1 MTPRQFKK
9 MQEEKLKEQ
18 KTKPIQKVS
27 NSFIDSTLH
36 KSNLT
41 ALKTIY
47 YLSTILDKFDHSK
60 SVDTLKIDLRQMLK
74 YTEMTAQDIR
84 NNLRAMQETSISFIN
99 EKQKTEEYISLVP
112 RIEFL
117 WGKNIVEID
126 LYSKIAKLIIDA
138 VGQYSFIDTK
148 QLMKLQNKHSLRLLP
163 VLFKLSQYS
172 PNVAKRVSY
181 ELEDLND
188 LFGTKYKRL
197 VEIDRKILAS
207 VKEELDAESKF
218 TFVYEIDFVNLGQGR
233 PKANKITIDLVEQ
246 KNPQGKLF

>member
-9 MQEEKLKEQ
+9 LQEEKLKEQ
-18 KTKPIQKVS
+18 KIKPIQKVS
-27 NSFIDSTLH
+27 NTFIDSTLH
-36 KSNLT
+36 KSNLP

-47 YLSTILDKFDHSK
+47 YLATILDKFDYTSEI
-60 SVDTLKIDLRQMLK
+60 DTLTIDLREMLK
-74 YTEMTAQDIR
+74 YTELTAKDIR
-84 NNLRAMQETSISFIN
+84 NNLRSMQETSISFVD
-99 EKQKTEEYISLVP
+99 EKQQIETFITLIP
-112 RIEFL
+112 FIEFQ
-117 WGKNIVEID
+117 WGKNRIIVK
-126 LYSKIAKLIIDA
+126 LFSKIARLIIDA

-148 QLMKLQNKHSLRLLP
+148 QLMRLQNKHSLRLLP

-197 VEIDRKILAS
+197 VEIDRKILAP
-207 VKEELDAESKF
+207 VQEELDAESKF
-218 TFVYEIDFVNLGQGR
+218 SFVYEIDYVNLGQGR

>member
-9 MQEEKLKEQ
+9 LQEEKLKEQ
-18 KTKPIQKVS
+18 KIKPIQKDS
-27 NSFIDSTLH
+27 NTFIDSTLH
-36 KSNLT
+36 KSNLP

-47 YLSTILDKFDHSK
+47 YLATILDKFDHTQEL
-60 SVDTLKIDLRQMLK
+60 DTLTIDLREMLK
-74 YTEMTAQDIR
+74 YTELTAKDIR
-84 NNLRAMQETSISFIN
+84 NNLRSMQETSISFVD
-99 EKQKTEEYISLVP
+99 EKQQIETFITLIP
-112 RIEFL
+112 FIEFQ
-117 WGKNIVEID
+117 WGKNRIIVK
-126 LYSKIAKLIIDA
+126 LFSKIARLIIDA

-148 QLMKLQNKHSLRLLP
+148 QLMRLQNKHSLRLLP

-197 VEIDRKILAS
+197 VEIDRKILAP
-207 VKEELDAESKF
+207 VQEELDAESKF
-218 TFVYEIDFVNLGQGR
+218 SFVYEIDYVNLGQGR

>member
-9 MQEEKLKEQ
+9 LQEEKLKEQ
-18 KTKPIQKVS
+18 KIKPIQKVS
-27 NSFIDSTLH
+27 NTFIDSTLH
-36 KSNLT
+36 KSNLP

-47 YLSTILDKFDHSK
+47 YLATILDKFDHTQEL
-60 SVDTLKIDLRQMLK
+60 DTLTIDLREMLK
-74 YTEMTAQDIR
+74 YTELTAKDIR
-84 NNLRAMQETSISFIN
+84 NNLRSMQETSISFVD
-99 EKQKTEEYISLVP
+99 EKQQIETFITLIP
-112 RIEFL
+112 FIEFQ
-117 WGKNIVEID
+117 WGKNRIIVK
-126 LYSKIAKLIIDA
+126 LFSKIARLIIDA

-148 QLMKLQNKHSLRLLP
+148 QLMRLQNKHSLRLLP

-197 VEIDRKILAS
+197 VEIDRKILAP
-207 VKEELDAESKF
+207 VQEELDAESKF
-218 TFVYEIDFVNLGQGR
+218 SFVYEIDYVNLGQGR

>member
-1 MTPRQFKK
+1 MTPREARKLQA
-9 MQEEKLKEQ
+9 EKLKEQ
-18 KTKPIQKVS
+18 KIKPIQKVS

-47 YLSTILDKFDHSK
+47 YISTILDKFGHSK

-74 YTEMTAQDIR
+74 YTEINAQDVR
-84 NNLRAMQETSISFIN
+84 NNLKAMQETSISFVD
-99 EKQKTEEYISLVP
+99 EKQQIEEYISLVP

-117 WGKNIVEID
+117 WGKNIVKID

-148 QLMKLQNKHSLRLLP
+148 QLMRLQNKHSLRLLP
-163 VLFKLSQYS
+163 VLFKLTRYS
-172 PNVAKRVSY
+172 DNVPKRTSY
-181 ELEDLND
+181 ELDELND

-197 VEIDRKILAS
+197 IEIERKILIP

-218 TFVYEIDFVNLGQGR
+218 SFVYEIDYVNLGQGR

>member
-1 MTPRQFKK
+1 MTPREARKLQA
-9 MQEEKLKEQ
+9 EKLKEQ
-18 KTKPIQKVS
+18 KIKPIQKVS

-60 SVDTLKIDLRQMLK
+60 NLDTIKIDLRQMLK
-74 YTEMTAQDIR
+74 YTEINAQDIR
-84 NNLRAMQETSISFIN
+84 NNLKAMQETSITFAD
-99 EKQKTEEYISLVP
+99 EKQQIEEYISLIP
-112 RIEFL
+112 RIKFE
-117 WGKNIVEID
+117 WGKNVVEID

-148 QLMKLQNKHSLRLLP
+148 QLMKLQNKHSLKLLP
-163 VLFKLSQYS
+163 ILHKLSQYS

-197 VEIDRKILAS
+197 VDISRYILAPS
-207 VKEELDAESKF
+207 KEELDAESKL

>member
-9 MQEEKLKEQ
+9 LQEEKLKEQ
-18 KTKPIQKVS
+18 KVKPIQKVS
-27 NSFIDSTLH
+27 NSFIDSALH
-36 KSNLT
+36 KSNL
-41 ALKTIY
+41 ASLKTIY
-47 YLSTILDKFDHSK
+47 YLATILDKFDHSK
-60 SVDTLKIDLRQMLK
+60 SVDTLSIDLRQMLK

-207 VKEELDAESKF
+207 VKEELDAESKL

>member
-1 MTPRQFKK
+1 MTPREFKK
-9 MQEEKLKEQ
+9 LQAEKLKEQ
-18 KTKPIQKVS
+18 KIKPIQKVS
-27 NSFIDSTLH
+27 NTFIDSALH
-36 KSNLT
+36 KSNL
-41 ALKTIY
+41 ASLKTIY

-84 NNLRAMQETSISFIN
+84 NNLRSMQETSISFID
-99 EKQKTEEYISLVP
+99 EKQKTEEYISLIP

-138 VGQYSFIDTK
+138 IGQYSFIDTK

-163 VLFKLSQYS
+163 ILFKLSQYS
-172 PNVAKRVSY
+172 PNVAKRKSY

-197 VEIDRKILAS
+197 VEIDRKILAPA
-207 VKEELDAESKF
+207 KEELDAESKLS
-218 TFVYEIDFVNLGQGR
+218 FVYEIDFVNLGQGR
-233 PKANKITIDLVEQ
+233 PKANKITIDLIEQ
-246 KNPQGKLF
+246 KTPQGKLF

>member
-1 MTPRQFKK
+1 MTPREFKK
-9 MQEEKLKEQ
+9 LQAEKLKEQ
-18 KTKPIQKVS
+18 KIKPIQKVS
-27 NSFIDSTLH
+27 NTFIDSALH
-36 KSNLT
+36 KSNL
-41 ALKTIY
+41 ASLKTIY
-47 YLSTILDKFDHSK
+47 YLATILDNFDHSK

-84 NNLRAMQETSISFIN
+84 NNLRSMQETSISFID

-163 VLFKLSQYS
+163 ILYKLSQYS
-172 PNVAKRVSY
+172 PNVPKRKSY

-197 VEIDRKILAS
+197 VEIDRKILAPA
-207 VKEELDAESKF
+207 KEELDAESKLS
-218 TFVYEIDFVNLGQGR
+218 FVYEIDFVNLGQGR
-233 PKANKITIDLVEQ
+233 PKANKITIDLIEQ